1 VPQEP
6 PATDPEPSRIRPEP
20 TDGCQQCGRS
30 PAANVT
36 FLGDDGSPA
45 QARDVPLS
53 GPFCRDCG
61 IATFRTATAW
71 SLTNGWLSRYSLIT
85 VPLAVIANL
94 GARRRVA
101 ILRTPQSPTP
111 DRAPLPPGRTLWLRW
126 QILGAA
132 LPFVLVGG
140 MIGFVVRA
148 IDARDTAA
156 KAKAGRCV
164 EMTEDA
170 PSIFLRT
177 RIVDCDR
184 PHNGVI
190 TQLVRA
196 VADCPPGTMS
206 ATSAGYVYCITPQ

>member
-1 VPQEP
+1 
-6 PATDPEPSRIRPEP
+6 
-20 TDGCQQCGRS
+20 
-30 PAANVT
+30 VT
-36 FLGDDGSPA
+36 FLGDDASPA
-45 QARDVPLS
+45 QAHDVPLS

-71 SLTNGWLSRYSLIT
+71 SLSNGWLSRYSLIS

-101 ILRTPQSPTP
+101 NLRTPQSAQSPTP
-111 DRAPLPPGRTLWLRW
+111 DRAPLPPGRALWLRW

-132 LPFVLVGG
+132 VPFVLVGG
-140 MIGFVVRA
+140 LIGFVVRA

-164 EMTEDA
+164 EMTEDP
-170 PSIFLRT
+170 PSVFLDI
-177 RIVDCDR
+177 RIVDCGG

-190 TQLVRA
+190 TRLVRTIG
-196 VADCPPGTMS
+196 DCPSGTMS